1 MRLKVDEE
9 LCVEWRGRWMKAVV
23 TQVDCSL
30 VGVGIEWYCITVG
43 PQPLPLPVQVLFV
56 ESRMHEWLYRGST
69 RLEPIFLALV
79 SVAEL
84 ECIYVNSNNVLN
96 SNHLI
101 TVYAVGL
108 F

>member
-30 VGVGIEWYCITVG
+30 VGVGAVVG
-43 PQPLPLPVQVLFV
+43 GWGSSVVKPLPFPCRCCLWRV
-56 ESRMHEWLYRGST
+56 ECMSGC
-69 RLEPIFLALV
+69 IGAL
-79 SVAEL
+79 L
-84 ECIYVNSNNVLN
+84 GWNQY
-96 SNHLI
+96 
-101 TVYAVGL
+101 

>member
-30 VGVGIEWYCITVG
+30 VGVSVETVFHIWLG
-43 PQPLPLPVQVLFV
+43 TQPLPFVVQVLFV

-79 SVAEL
+79 R
-84 ECIYVNSNNVLN
+84 IFR
-96 SNHLI
+96 HQ
-101 TVYAVGL
+101 